1 MTQETAPRFS
11 RAHKVLGLTAIATFL
26 VSLDTSIVVVAER
39 TIADD
44 LGNPTWMPWVFSG
57 YSIAYA
63 AGLLTAGRFADVNGR
78 KRSFMRGLALFSIGS
93 VLCGLAPTTHLLVL
107 ARLVQAIGGAQLTPA
122 SLALV
127 LPEFPAEKRTVAIGV
142 WGAVGGAGG
151 FVGLTLLYYGL
162 ANGSMTVVAPLTA
175 VVSTIVPVAAGLGFG
190 ERPGGLAYAGMVV
203 ALAGVVLVTGAIGT
217 PHTATRPFIWLVAI
231 GSGAGFGW
239 LYVCLDRTSD
249 ESGMWPLLGVRIAS
263 ISLAAIVLSAT
274 RPTGVNPKRVPL
286 LALVA
291 GVFDMGAN
299 LLFLAATREGLLSLV
314 AVITS
319 LYPVSTI
326 VLAMRIDR
334 ERVTRSQ
341 VTGMLLAGLA
351 LALVSVGR

>member
-1 MTQETAPRFS
+1 MSCYPCDVEIILAAAAAAVYGIGDYCGGRAARRCPPLAVTLAGQIFS
-11 RAHKVLGLTAIATFL
+11 
-26 VSLDTSIVVVAER
+26 
-39 TIADD
+39 
-44 LGNPTWMPWVFSG
+44 
-57 YSIAYA
+57 
-63 AGLLTAGRFADVNGR
+63 
-78 KRSFMRGLALFSIGS
+78 
-93 VLCGLAPTTHLLVL
+93 LLVL
-107 ARLVQAIGGAQLTPA
+107 AI
-122 SLALV
+122 ALV
-127 LPEFPAEKRTVAIGV
+127 ALGDPVPGTRDWV

-151 FVGLTLLYYGL
+151 FIGLTLLYYGL

-190 ERPGGLAYAGMVV
+190 ERPGGLAYVGIVV
-203 ALAGVVLVTGAIGT
+203 AIVGVVLVTGAIGT
-217 PHTATRPFIWLVAI
+217 PHTSTRPFIWLVAVGA
-231 GSGAGFGW
+231 GSGFGW

-249 ESGMWPLLGVRIAS
+249 DSGMWPLLAVRIAS
-263 ISLAAIVLSAT
+263 ISLAIVALAVS
-274 RPTGVNPKRVPL
+274 RPEGSSPRQVPL

-299 LLFLAATREGLLSLV
+299 LLFLAASREGLLSLV

-341 VTGMLLAGLA
+341 VIGMLLAGLA
-351 LALVSVGR
+351 LALVSLGR

>member
-1 MTQETAPRFS
+1 MEILLAAAAAAVYGLGDYCGGRAARHFPSLAVTLAGQIFS
-11 RAHKVLGLTAIATFL
+11 
-26 VSLDTSIVVVAER
+26 
-39 TIADD
+39 
-44 LGNPTWMPWVFSG
+44 
-57 YSIAYA
+57 
-63 AGLLTAGRFADVNGR
+63 
-78 KRSFMRGLALFSIGS
+78 
-93 VLCGLAPTTHLLVL
+93 LLVL
-107 ARLVQAIGGAQLTPA
+107 AV
-122 SLALV
+122 ALV
-127 LPEFPAEKRTVAIGV
+127 VLGDPVPGARDWV

-190 ERPGGLAYAGMVV
+190 ERPGGLAYVGMVV
-203 ALAGVVLVTGAIGT
+203 ALAGVVLVTGAVGT
-217 PHTATRPFIWLVAI
+217 PHTTTRPLLWLVAV
-231 GSGAGFGW
+231 GSG
-239 LYVCLDRTSD
+239 
-249 ESGMWPLLGVRIAS
+249 
-263 ISLAAIVLSAT
+263 AAIVLLAT
-274 RPTGVNPKRVPL
+274 RPAGASPKRVPL

-341 VTGMLLAGLA
+341 VIGMLLAGLA
-351 LALVSVGR
+351 LALVSLGR

>member
-1 MTQETAPRFS
+1 MEILLAAAAAAVYGLGDYCGGRAARRFP
-11 RAHKVLGLTAIATFL
+11 
-26 VSLDTSIVVVAER
+26 SLAVTLAGQI
-39 TIADD
+39 
-44 LGNPTWMPWVFSG
+44 FS
-57 YSIAYA
+57 
-63 AGLLTAGRFADVNGR
+63 
-78 KRSFMRGLALFSIGS
+78 
-93 VLCGLAPTTHLLVL
+93 LLVL
-107 ARLVQAIGGAQLTPA
+107 AV
-122 SLALV
+122 ALV
-127 LPEFPAEKRTVAIGV
+127 VLGDPVPGARDWV

-151 FVGLTLLYYGL
+151 FIGLTLLYYGL

-190 ERPGGLAYAGMVV
+190 ERPGGLAYVGMVV

-249 ESGMWPLLGVRIAS
+249 DSGMWPLLGVRIAS
-263 ISLAAIVLSAT
+263 ISLAAIVLLAT
-274 RPTGVNPKRVPL
+274 RPAGARPTRVPL

-341 VTGMLLAGLA
+341 VIGMLLAGLA
-351 LALVSVGR
+351 LALVSLGR

>member
-1 MTQETAPRFS
+1 MSCYPCDVEIILAAAAAAVYGIGDYCGGRAARRCPPLAVTLAGQIFS
-11 RAHKVLGLTAIATFL
+11 
-26 VSLDTSIVVVAER
+26 
-39 TIADD
+39 
-44 LGNPTWMPWVFSG
+44 
-57 YSIAYA
+57 
-63 AGLLTAGRFADVNGR
+63 
-78 KRSFMRGLALFSIGS
+78 
-93 VLCGLAPTTHLLVL
+93 LLVL
-107 ARLVQAIGGAQLTPA
+107 AI
-122 SLALV
+122 ALV
-127 LPEFPAEKRTVAIGV
+127 ALGDPVPGTRDWV

-151 FVGLTLLYYGL
+151 FIGLTLLYYGL

-190 ERPGGLAYAGMVV
+190 ERPGGLAYVGIVV
-203 ALAGVVLVTGAIGT
+203 AIVGVVLVTGAIGT
-217 PHTATRPFIWLVAI
+217 PHTSTRPFIWLVAVGA
-231 GSGAGFGW
+231 GSGFGW

-249 ESGMWPLLGVRIAS
+249 DSGMWPLLAVRIAS
-263 ISLAAIVLSAT
+263 ISLAIVALAVS
-274 RPTGVNPKRVPL
+274 RPEGSSPRQVPL

-299 LLFLAATREGLLSLV
+299 LLFLAASREGLLSLV

-341 VTGMLLAGLA
+341 VLGMVFAGAA
-351 LALVSVGR
+351 LALVSLGR